1 MPIRKCKSSSS
12 FDIEIDE
19 GVRQWYCEL
28 YICIYK
34 LEILYLIHTTK
45 GL

>member
-28 YICIYK
+28 IVNIKHIYTRN
-34 LEILYLIHTTK
+34 LVPNSYN
-45 GL
+45 